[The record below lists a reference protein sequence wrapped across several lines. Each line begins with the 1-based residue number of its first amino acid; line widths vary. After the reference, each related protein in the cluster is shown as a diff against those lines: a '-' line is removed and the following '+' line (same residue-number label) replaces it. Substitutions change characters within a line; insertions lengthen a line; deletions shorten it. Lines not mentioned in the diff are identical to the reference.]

1 MKKSVVIL
9 LHIACWVILL
19 TGMNVFK
26 TLAAYFLTLKD
37 TGNFL
42 LYLNFTIF
50 VWFYTSY
57 FGLFKLL
64 RYKKV
69 LSGISALFVATAILL
84 YFTNPSGLGYYL
96 LTLSVMIPW
105 CFMGLLFR
113 IFIDWNQKDKERLHL
128 SRQNLKSELA
138 LLRTQINPHFLFN
151 SLHNIDTLISVNPAK
166 ASDSLLKLSDMMRYM
181 LYEADTEMIELSRE
195 TEYLRQYI
203 SLQELRISNPELVRL
218 ETDLQAEPVKIAPML
233 FIPFIENAFKHT
245 TDKNTRYGISI
256 LIKQKENHI
265 CFEIVNIF
273 DASKKIIKDPTKG
286 IGLNNVKRR
295 LELIYPGRYQLDIR
309 QEGNFYKVNLD
320 IRTNA

>member
-1 MKKSVVIL
+1 
-9 LHIACWVILL
+9 
-19 TGMNVFK
+19 
-26 TLAAYFLTLKD
+26 
-37 TGNFL
+37 
-42 LYLNFTIF
+42 
-50 VWFYTSY
+50 
-57 FGLFKLL
+57 
-64 RYKKV
+64 
-69 LSGISALFVATAILL
+69 
-84 YFTNPSGLGYYL
+84 
-96 LTLSVMIPW
+96 
-105 CFMGLLFR
+105 
-113 IFIDWNQKDKERLHL
+113 
-128 SRQNLKSELA
+128 
-138 LLRTQINPHFLFN
+138 
-151 SLHNIDTLISVNPAK
+151 
-166 ASDSLLKLSDMMRYM
+166 MRYM